1 MYTWDQIHGFEI
13 SEVRSGYIKASYT
26 QRNPRSNES
35 WNLHKC
41 HFMWWKKWT
50 HKSPSKS
57 CAAESTRSNQAEEKD
72 GGGNETLSKTHHM
85 KWWGHKQGW
94 ESILQVK
101 QVSYTSTN
109 HKEKQKL
116 KRSSSCAKKNFERS
130 NKGVHGEVWRI
141 ERDGISHRSRQ
152 GCFFDGSQNDMRDP
166 EEQILKAKR
175 CEKDEKLTINLWR
188 MATVNLKKRF
198 LY

>member
-1 MYTWDQIHGFEI
+1 
-13 SEVRSGYIKASYT
+13 
-26 QRNPRSNES
+26 
-35 WNLHKC
+35 
-41 HFMWWKKWT
+41 MWWKKWT
-50 HKSPSKS
+50 HKSPSTKS

-101 QVSYTSTN
+101 QVPCTSTN

-130 NKGVHGEVWRI
+130 STGVHGELWGI
-141 ERDGISHRSRQ
+141 EREGRPRYHTDLVKGVSLTDLRMTWEIRRSRYWK
-152 GCFFDGSQNDMRDP
+152 QNDARKMRSSP
-166 EEQILKAKR
+166 
-175 CEKDEKLTINLWR
+175 
-188 MATVNLKKRF
+188 
-198 LY
+198 